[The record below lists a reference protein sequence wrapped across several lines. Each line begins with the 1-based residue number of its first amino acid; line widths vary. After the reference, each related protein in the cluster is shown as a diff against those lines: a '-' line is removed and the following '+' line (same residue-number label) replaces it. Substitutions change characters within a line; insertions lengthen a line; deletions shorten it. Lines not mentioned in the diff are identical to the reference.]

1 MPPFSRASYIK
12 TINIMLLLILLP
24 LVAQIPHIEGSE
36 ERLFAEVPKADL
48 VVMTPMWP
56 TYCGGAESFNFEN
69 VAPGGVASD
78 GHRLYVSDTLN
89 NRVVVFDLQSLE
101 PVG

>member
-1 MPPFSRASYIK
+1 
-12 TINIMLLLILLP
+12 MLLLILLP